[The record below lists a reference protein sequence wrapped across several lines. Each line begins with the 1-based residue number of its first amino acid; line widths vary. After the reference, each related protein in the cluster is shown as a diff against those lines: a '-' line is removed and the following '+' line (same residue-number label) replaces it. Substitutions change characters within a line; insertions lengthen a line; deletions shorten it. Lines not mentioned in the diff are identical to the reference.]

1 MVNFA
6 DFLLLEPLLWQ
17 LSSRAGHDVPVNLQW
32 DKRYSLFCNFVSLHE
47 PILKSQSLEIGY
59 IVYFRPW
66 ATFFYQKVVKLC
78 ISSCVLVFSS
88 KMLT

>member
-32 DKRYSLFCNFVSLHE
+32 DKRYSLFCNFLSLLE
-47 PILKSQSLEIGY
+47 WETYIALKVRTLRMGY
-59 IVYFRPW
+59 ILQPVGNILL
-66 ATFFYQKVVKLC
+66 QKVQSQHDSAKTAEH
-78 ISSCVLVFSS
+78 
-88 KMLT
+88 KG